1 MEIRRT
7 IVPVNIEDEMKRSY
21 MDYAMS
27 VIIRRALPDARDGLK
42 PVHRRVLYAMFD
54 QGNEWNRPY
63 RKSARVVGDVIGKYH
78 PHGDAA
84 VYDTI
89 VRMAQDFS
97 LRCRLVDGQG
107 NFGSIDGDSPAAMRY
122 TEVRLQRLA
131 GELLEDIDKETVE
144 FVPNYDESFTEPSVL
159 PAGFPNLLVN
169 GTDGIAVG
177 MATRMPTHNLNE
189 VIDGLITLIENPD
202 LELDNL
208 MNYIP
213 GPDFPLGG
221 IICGRQGIRNAYR
234 TGKGSIQIR
243 AHVQKEINE
252 RTNRESLIVSDIP
265 YQVNK
270 ARLVERIAELIR
282 SKKVEGISDLRDES
296 DQDIRVV
303 IELKR
308 DAISEVILNQLF
320 KHTNLQISY
329 GINMLA
335 LENGRPRLFN
345 LKGLLQSF
353 IEHRKIIVTRKC
365 AFDLRKA
372 EERAHILEGL
382 KVALDHLDEVIAMI
396 RGAATPAEARTGLME
411 AFDLSN
417 EQARAILD
425 MRLQRL
431 TGIERDNITEEY
443 NDLLHTIAQLTE
455 ILSNERMILN
465 LIVEDLTRIK
475 SAYGDTRRTVII
487 DAVDE
492 IDIEDLIV
500 EEDMVVTVSHTGYI
514 KRNPVSLYRSQHRGG
529 KGITG
534 MGTKTDDFVENL
546 FIASTHDYI
555 LFFSDLG
562 RVYWLK
568 VHEVPQASRAARGKA
583 IVNLL
588 RLDPSEKITAHLK
601 VREFDPEQYIMMAT
615 RRGIVKKT
623 ELRAFSNPR
632 RGGIIAINL
641 DEKDKLI
648 DTRIT
653 DGSRDIFLASRSGK
667 SIRFKEQEV
676 RPMGRPSRG
685 VKGMD
690 LEADDW
696 LVGMV
701 VIDEGADILTVTENG
716 FGKRTPA
723 SEYRLQGRGGKGII
737 TIKTSDRNG
746 KVVGIR
752 QATAEDD
759 LMLITDQGTII
770 RIKVKGV
777 SVIGRNTQGVKLI
790 GLSEGEQVGSITRV
804 VEKDEEEIEEEVKG
818 EGEE

>member
-1 MEIRRT
+1 MEIERT
-7 IVPVNIEDEMKRSY
+7 YIPVNIVDEMKRSY

-42 PVHRRVLYAMFD
+42 PVHRRVLFAMYD

-78 PHGDAA
+78 PHGDSA
-84 VYDTI
+84 VYDTL

-97 LRCRLVDGQG
+97 LRCRLIDGQG

-177 MATRMPTHNLNE
+177 MATRMPPHNINE
-189 VIDGLITLIENPD
+189 VIDGLIALIENPE
-202 LELDNL
+202 LELVDL

-221 IICGRQGIRNAYR
+221 IICGRQGIQKAYL

-243 AHVQKEINE
+243 AHVQKEVNE
-252 RTNRESLIVSDIP
+252 RTGRESLIVSDIP

-282 SKKVEGISDLRDES
+282 GKKIEGISDLRDES

-308 DAISEVILNQLF
+308 DAVSEVILNQLF
-320 KHTNLQISY
+320 KHTSLQISY

-335 LENGRPRLFN
+335 LENSRPRLFN

-353 IEHRKIIVTRKC
+353 IEHRKNIVTLRC

-382 KVALDHLDEVIAMI
+382 KIALDHIDEVIALI
-396 RGAATPAEARTGLME
+396 RRASNPSEARTGLME
-411 AFDLSN
+411 NYGLS
-417 EQARAILD
+417 EVQARAILD

-431 TGIERDNITEEY
+431 TALEVDKITEEY

-475 SAYGDTRRTVII
+475 NAYGDTRRTVII

-492 IDIEDLIV
+492 IDIEDLIAV
-500 EEDMVVTVSHTGYI
+500 EDMVVTVSHTGYI
-514 KRNPVSLYRSQHRGG
+514 KRNPVTLYRSQHRGG

-534 MGTKTDDFVENL
+534 MGTKSEDFVENL

-588 RLDPSEKITAHLK
+588 QLDPSEKITALLP
-601 VREFDPEQYIMMAT
+601 VRGFDPEHYIMMAT

-623 ELRAFSNPR
+623 ELRAFSHPR

-641 DEKDKLI
+641 DEGDKLI
-648 DTRIT
+648 ATRIT
-653 DGSRDIFLASRSGK
+653 DGNGDIFLASRNGK
-667 SIRFKEQEV
+667 SIRFKEQGV
-676 RPMGRPSRG
+676 RSMGRPSRG
-685 VKGMD
+685 VRGMD
-690 LEADDW
+690 LEPDDL
-696 LVGMV
+696 LVGML

-716 FGKRTPA
+716 YGKRTTA
-723 SEYRLQGRGGKGII
+723 SEYKLQGRGGKGII

-752 QATAEDD
+752 QGTSEDD

-770 RIKVKGV
+770 RIKVKGI

-790 GLSEGEQVGSITRV
+790 GLSDGEQVGSIARV
-804 VEKDEEEIEEEVKG
+804 VEKEEE
-818 EGEE
+818 EGEEEGE

>member
-1 MEIRRT
+1 MEIERT
-7 IVPVNIEDEMKRSY
+7 YIPVNIVDEMKRSY

-42 PVHRRVLYAMFD
+42 PVHRRVLFAMYD
-54 QGNEWNRPY
+54 QGNEWNKPY

-78 PHGDAA
+78 PHGDSA
-84 VYDTI
+84 VYDTL

-97 LRCRLVDGQG
+97 LRCRLIDGQG

-177 MATRMPTHNLNE
+177 MATRMPPHNINE
-189 VIDGLITLIENPD
+189 VIEGLIALIENPD
-202 LELDNL
+202 LELVDL
-208 MNYIP
+208 MNHIP
-213 GPDFPLGG
+213 GPDFPLGA
-221 IICGRQGIRNAYR
+221 IICGRQGIQRAYM

-243 AHVQKEINE
+243 AHVQKEVNE
-252 RTNRESLIVSDIP
+252 RTGRESLIVSDIP

-282 SKKVEGISDLRDES
+282 GKKVEGISDLRDES

-308 DAISEVILNQLF
+308 DAVSEVILNQLF
-320 KHTNLQISY
+320 KHTSLQISY

-335 LENGRPRLFN
+335 LDNGRPKLFN

-353 IEHRKIIVTRKC
+353 IDHRKNIVTRRC

-382 KVALDHLDEVIAMI
+382 KIALDHLDEVIALI
-396 RGAATPAEARTGLME
+396 RRAASPSEARTGLME
-411 AFDLSN
+411 KYGLS
-417 EQARAILD
+417 EVQARAILD

-431 TGIERDNITEEY
+431 TALERDKITEEY
-443 NDLLHTIAQLTE
+443 NELLHTIAQLTA

-465 LIVEDLTRIK
+465 LVTEDLTRIK
-475 SAYGDTRRTVII
+475 NAYGDVRRTVII

-492 IDIEDLIV
+492 IDIEDLIAV
-500 EEDMVVTVSHTGYI
+500 EDMVVTVSHTGYI
-514 KRNPVSLYRSQHRGG
+514 KRNPVTLYRSQHRGG

-534 MGTKTDDFVENL
+534 MGTKSEDFVENL

-583 IVNLL
+583 VVNLL
-588 RLDPSEKITAHLK
+588 QLDPNEKITALLP
-601 VREFDPEQYIMMAT
+601 VREFDPEQFVMMAT

-623 ELRAFSNPR
+623 ELRAFSHPR

-641 DEKDKLI
+641 DEGDKLI
-648 DTRIT
+648 ATRIT
-653 DGSRDIFLASRSGK
+653 DGNGDIFLASRNGK
-667 SIRFKEQEV
+667 SIRFKEQKV

-685 VKGMD
+685 VRGMD
-690 LEADDW
+690 LEPDDL
-696 LVGMV
+696 LVGML
-701 VIDEGADILTVTENG
+701 VIDEGTDILTVTENG
-716 FGKRTPA
+716 YGKRTTA
-723 SEYRLQGRGGKGII
+723 SEYKLQGRGGKGII

-752 QATAEDD
+752 QGTSEDD

-770 RIKVKGV
+770 RIKVKGI

-790 GLSEGEQVGSITRV
+790 GLSEGEHVGSIARV
-804 VEKDEEEIEEEVKG
+804 VEKEEE
-818 EGEE
+818 EGEEEGEEEER